1 MGPVRD
7 GRKPDGRQ
15 TPLARSRLRRGG
27 VEVADPFSAALRAL
41 ETAGARFGDIRT
53 EQRRGFVVRM
63 ANGQIENVNEARRS
77 GWGIRAF
84 VDGAWGYA
92 SGTSGKATD
101 WVAAAKKATTIA
113 KANAAAGVPKTTL
126 RGIPTASKTYKAALR
141 IEPADIGGEEKVA
154 LARELCDAMA
164 GDRVPS
170 TQGFYNESEQ
180 RCELA
185 NTAGARLAWREV
197 RIRLGG
203 QAIAQEGDRQEMA
216 VEIQDASA
224 GWEFIKTLDPAAFG
238 RALGQEARERL
249 AAIKPP
255 GGLQTVI
262 LDPDASGLLAHE
274 VMGHASEGDEIVK
287 QRSFLSKVV
296 GKRVGSNLVT
306 MIDDG
311 TLPHGHGTIPV
322 DSEGT
327 PAHKTTIID
336 RGIYRGYMQSLET
349 AGSLKVKPT
358 GNGRA
363 QDFGR
368 RVWVRMTNTYF
379 APGKDAK
386 DDILADTK
394 DGILTKSWVSGMEDI
409 VGGGFQAVTQS
420 GFLVKDGEIGTR
432 VRGMTL
438 TGKALDILKSVDRV
452 SKEFAIQGGTCGKGE
467 ADDFVPVGTGGP
479 YMRAKVVVGGG

>member
-1 MGPVRD
+1 M
-7 GRKPDGRQ
+7 
-15 TPLARSRLRRGG
+15 
-27 VEVADPFSAALRAL
+27 ADPWSAVLRAL
-41 ETAGARFGDIRT
+41 ESAGATFGDVRT
-53 EQRRGFVVRM
+53 EDRRAYAVRM
-63 ANGQIENVNEARRS
+63 ANGQIENVNEMRRS
-77 GWGIRAF
+77 GWGVRAF

-92 SGTSGKATD
+92 SGTSAKSSD
-101 WVAAAKKATTIA
+101 LVAAAKKATAIA
-113 KANAAAGVPKTTL
+113 RADAAAGVPKTKL
-126 RGIPTASKTYKAALR
+126 RGIPSGSKTYKAALR

-154 LARELCDAMA
+154 LARELCNAMA
-164 GDRVPS
+164 GDRIAS
-170 TQGFYNESEQ
+170 TSAFFNEAEQ

-185 NTAGARLAWREV
+185 NTAGARVAWREV
-197 RIRLGG
+197 RVRLGG
-203 QAIAQEGDRQEMA
+203 QVIAQEGDRQEMA
-216 VEIQDASA
+216 VEIKDAGA
-224 GWEFIKTLDPAAFG
+224 GWEFIKTIDPVAFG
-238 RALGQEARERL
+238 QEMGREARERL
-249 AAIKPP
+249 KAIKPP

-262 LDPDASGLLAHE
+262 LDPDAAGLLAHE

-296 GKRVGSNLVT
+296 GKRVGSQLVT
-306 MIDDG
+306 MYDDG
-311 TLPHGHGTIPV
+311 TLPGGHGTIPV

-336 RGIYRGYMQSLET
+336 RGVYHGYMQSLET

-379 APGKDAK
+379 APGTDSKDG
-386 DDILADTK
+386 IVEDTK
-394 DGILTKSWVSGMEDI
+394 DGILTKGWISGMEDI

-420 GFLVKDGEIGTR
+420 GFLVKNGELADR

-438 TGKALDILKSVDRV
+438 TGKALAILKSVDRV
-452 SKEFAIQGGTCGKGE
+452 SKEFTTQGGTCGKGE

-479 YMRAKVVVGGG
+479 FMRAKVVVGGG

>member
-1 MGPVRD
+1 M
-7 GRKPDGRQ
+7 
-15 TPLARSRLRRGG
+15 S
-27 VEVADPFSAALRAL
+27 DPFSAALRAL
-41 ETAGARFGDIRT
+41 ETAGATFGDLRK
-53 EQRRGFVVRM
+53 EDRRAFAVRM
-63 ANGQIENVNEARRS
+63 ANGQVESVNEMRRS
-77 GWGIRAF
+77 GWGVRAF

-92 SGTSGKATD
+92 SGTSGKASD
-101 WVAAAKKATTIA
+101 LVAAAKRATAIA
-113 KANAAAGVPKTTL
+113 KANAAAGVPKTRL
-126 RGIPTASKTYKAALR
+126 RGIPTGTKTYRAAVR

-154 LARELCDAMA
+154 LAGELCTALA
-164 GDRVPS
+164 GERIAS
-170 TQGFYNESEQ
+170 TLGFYNEAEQ

-185 NTAGARLAWREV
+185 NTAGGRRTWREV
-197 RIRLGG
+197 RVRLGA

-216 VEIQDASA
+216 IEIKDASA
-224 GWEFIKTLDPAAFG
+224 GWEFIKTLDPVAFG
-238 RALGQEARERL
+238 REMGQEARERL
-249 AAIKPP
+249 RAIKPP
-255 GGLQTVI
+255 AGLQTVI

-287 QRSFLSKVV
+287 RRSFLSTVV
-296 GKRVGSNLVT
+296 GKRVGSSLVT
-306 MIDDG
+306 MFDDG
-311 TLPHGHGTIPV
+311 TLPGGHGTIPV

-336 RGIYRGYMQSLET
+336 RGVYQGYMQSLET
-349 AGSLKVKPT
+349 AGSLKVRPT

-379 APGKDAK
+379 APGRDAK

-394 DGILTKSWVSGMEDI
+394 DGILTKGWISGMEDI

-420 GFLVKDGEIGTR
+420 GFLVQDGEIAQR

-438 TGKALDILKSVDRV
+438 TGKALAILKSVDRV
-452 SKEFAIQGGTCGKGE
+452 SKEFAMQGGTCGKGE
-467 ADDFVPVGTGGP
+467 ADDYVPVGTGGP